1 MNLRSLN
8 TAPPFFFR
16 KSNNSLYGSYK
27 PNFKEDDSM
36 KEFIGFVKG
45 FAAAIWLVIGALL
58 AIIGYAC
65 GVFTSAGLEA
75 EKPKS
80 KVKPDYSRVGR

>member
-1 MNLRSLN
+1 
-8 TAPPFFFR
+8 
-16 KSNNSLYGSYK
+16 
-27 PNFKEDDSM
+27 M

-65 GVFTSAGLEA
+65 GVFTAAGLES
-75 EKPKS
+75 EKRK
-80 KVKPDYSRVGR
+80 KTNTDHSRINR